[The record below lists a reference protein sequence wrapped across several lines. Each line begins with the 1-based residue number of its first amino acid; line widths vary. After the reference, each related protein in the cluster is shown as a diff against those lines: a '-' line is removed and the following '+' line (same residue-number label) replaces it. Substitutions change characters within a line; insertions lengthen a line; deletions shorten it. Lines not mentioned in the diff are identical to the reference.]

1 MQIYKRFKSCGSN
14 GLQPRNQ
21 GIGHLIFAIPA
32 ERSWMNETRAL
43 GDQLPRTAQSVFRG
57 PALIALLRQ
66 EQNLLLSSSAMPR
79 FRQVTP

>member
-1 MQIYKRFKSCGSN
+1 
-14 GLQPRNQ
+14 
-21 GIGHLIFAIPA
+21 
-32 ERSWMNETRAL
+32 MNETRAL
-43 GDQLPRTAQSVFRG
+43 GNQLPRTAQSVFRG